1 MKTLQLPLQAVDRI
15 VEMVIDRPFF
25 VASLKQYGLSV
36 DEIEIASLKQYGL
49 SVDEIEICCLILM
62 GFPIKCLAVEFRDPG
77 IYRRTSLIRK
87 KLGICQA
94 VSLKEMLSV
103 IYEDR

>member
-36 DEIEIASLKQYGL
+36 DEIEI
-49 SVDEIEICCLILM
+49 CCLILM
-62 GFPIKCLAVEFRDPG
+62 GFPIKCLAVEFRDSG
-77 IYRRTSLIRK
+77 IYRKTSQIRK

-94 VSLKEMLSV
+94 GSLKEMLSV